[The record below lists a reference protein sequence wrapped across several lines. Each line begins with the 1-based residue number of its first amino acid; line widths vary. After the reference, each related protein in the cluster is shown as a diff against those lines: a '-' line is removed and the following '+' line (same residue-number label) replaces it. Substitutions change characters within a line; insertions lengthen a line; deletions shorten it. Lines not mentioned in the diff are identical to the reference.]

1 MFWDR
6 FILTLDSGG
15 GALVRADPVSGESDK
30 LWQVGRV
37 DEWHEVLPCPIWA
50 VHSLALDL
58 PRPALTTLAH
68 PSVRR

>member
-1 MFWDR
+1 VFWDR

-37 DEWHEVLPCPIWA
+37 LEGHEVLPCPIWQ
-50 VHSLALDL
+50 SIRQQLAEAC
-58 PRPALTTLAH
+58 PQISGPPKR
-68 PSVRR
+68 